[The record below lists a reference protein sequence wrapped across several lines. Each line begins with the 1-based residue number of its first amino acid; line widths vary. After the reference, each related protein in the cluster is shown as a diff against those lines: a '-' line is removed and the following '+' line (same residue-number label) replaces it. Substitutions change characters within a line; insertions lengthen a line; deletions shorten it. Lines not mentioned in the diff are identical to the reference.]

1 MSQDTQDKIEL
12 KKTGTLFG
20 VGVGPGDPEL
30 ITLKALRILQE
41 VDILAWPALLE
52 GDSLAR
58 NIAAPHLDGHHI
70 EIPIRMPMEV
80 ARFPAQNVY
89 DQAATEISSYLDQ
102 GRDVAVLCEGDPF
115 FYGSFMYLF
124 GRLSEKYPVQVV
136 PGVSSLMA
144 TAAAVGAPLASR
156 NDVMTILPGPIEEEV
171 LKRRLEQVEA
181 AAIMKVGRHLPKIR
195 RILKELDLL
204 DHAKYI
210 SHATMDHQIIA
221 PLSEVELDKAPYF
234 SMILIHKRGEAWKE

>member
-1 MSQDTQDKIEL
+1 MTKVI
-12 KKTGTLFG
+12 KNTGTLFG

-30 ITLKALRILQE
+30 ITLKALRVIRE
-41 VDILAWPALLE
+41 VDVLAWPALLE

-58 NIAAPHLDGHHI
+58 TIAEPHLDGHHH

-89 DQAATEISSYLDQ
+89 DKAAVEIAEQLNA
-102 GRDVAVLCEGDPF
+102 GKDVAVLCEGDPF

-124 GRLSEKYPVQVV
+124 GRLADEFPIQVI

-156 NDVMTILPGPIEEEV
+156 NDVMTVIPGPVEEDIM
-171 LKRRLEQVEA
+171 KRRLDRAEA

-195 RILKELDLL
+195 RVIEELGLTDQ
-204 DHAKYI
+204 ARYI
-210 SHATMDHQIIA
+210 SHATMDKQIVA
-221 PLSEVELDKAPYF
+221 PLAEVELETAPYF
-234 SMILIHKRGEAWKE
+234 SMILIHKRGEAWKEE